1 MKTQLKPVKPRR
13 ISDQVFDQ
21 LKELIVRGQLKPG
34 EQLMPERELA
44 ETLGVSRT
52 TVRDAISKLVVMRYL
67 EHRQGQGTFVRKP
80 TLTDGNLLAE
90 AMRFE
95 DATLKDL
102 LEFRMGL
109 ECNAAAV
116 AAQRAMDE
124 DIDQLRKTIQEMEE
138 AYEKGELGTEAD
150 VSFHMAISFASRNPV
165 QIHVMKHFYDYLF
178 YSIRVNRTELY
189 KDKEQFSRLLSQH
202 RDVFNAIRAHDPDE
216 AHRAMGRHI
225 QSVIDFL
232 LERGVTI

>member
-13 ISDQVFDQ
+13 VSDQVFDQ

-52 TVRDAISKLVVMRYL
+52 TVRDAIRKLVVMGYV
-67 EHRQGQGTFVRKP
+67 EHRQGQGTFVHKP
-80 TLTDGNLLAE
+80 SLTDANLLAE
-90 AMRFE
+90 AMRLE

-102 LEFRMGL
+102 LEFRLGL

-116 AAQRAMDE
+116 AAQRAMEE
-124 DIDQLRKTIQEMEE
+124 DIEVIRNTIREMET
-138 AYEKGELGTEAD
+138 AYHNGELGTEAD

-178 YSIRVNRTELY
+178 YSIQVNRTELY
-189 KDKEQFSRLLSQH
+189 KDQDQFGRLLTQH
-202 RDVFNAIRAHDPDE
+202 KDVFNAIRAHDPEE

>member
-1 MKTQLKPVKPRR
+1 MKTPLKPVKPRR

-52 TVRDAISKLVVMRYL
+52 TVRDAISKLVVMGYL

-80 TLTDGNLLAE
+80 TLTNGNLLAE

-102 LEFRMGL
+102 LEFRKGL

-116 AAQRAMDE
+116 
-124 DIDQLRKTIQEMEE
+124 
-138 AYEKGELGTEAD
+138 G
-150 VSFHMAISFASRNPV
+150 
-165 QIHVMKHFYDYLF
+165 
-178 YSIRVNRTELY
+178 
-189 KDKEQFSRLLSQH
+189 
-202 RDVFNAIRAHDPDE
+202 
-216 AHRAMGRHI
+216 AHRAMDDD
-225 QSVIDFL
+225 IDML
-232 LERGVTI
+232 RKTRIWNERMKTGILVRKPMCPSIWPSRLPPETPCRFT

>member
-1 MKTQLKPVKPRR
+1 MKTPLKPVKPRR

-80 TLTDGNLLAE
+80 TLTNGNLLAE

-102 LEFRMGL
+102 LEFRKGL

-116 AAQRAMDE
+116 AAHRAMDD
-124 DIDQLRKTIQEMEE
+124 DIDMLRKTIQDMER
-138 AYEKGELGTEAD
+138 AYENGDLGTEAD

-178 YSIRVNRTELY
+178 YSIRANLTELY
-189 KDKEQFSRLLSQH
+189 KDQGQFDRLLTQH

-216 AHRAMGRHI
+216 AHRAMDRHI

-232 LERGVTI
+232 LDHDVNI

>member
-1 MKTQLKPVKPRR
+1 MKTQLKPVKPKRV
-13 ISDQVFDQ
+13 SDQVFDQ

-52 TVRDAISKLVVMRYL
+52 TVRDAISKLVVMQYV

-80 TLTDGNLLAE
+80 ALTDGNLLAE
-90 AMRFE
+90 AMKLE

-124 DIDQLRKTIQEMEE
+124 DIEVLRNTIREMET
-138 AYEKGELGTEAD
+138 AYRNKELDTEAD

-178 YSIRVNRTELY
+178 YSIQVNRTELY
-189 KDKEQFSRLLSQH
+189 KDQDQFGRLLTQH
-202 RDVFNAIRAHDPDE
+202 RDVFNAIRAHDPEE